1 MVSAFVSKMSQPGSA
16 LFDEDPAALKG
27 HGFIRATPEGPQVDE
42 DPAAL
47 KGHGFIRATNREIST
62 RL

>member
-1 MVSAFVSKMSQPGSA
+1 MVSAFVSKMSQPGPA
-16 LFDEDPAALKG
+16 FFDEEA
-27 HGFIRATPEGPQVDE
+27 
-42 DPAAL
+42 AAL